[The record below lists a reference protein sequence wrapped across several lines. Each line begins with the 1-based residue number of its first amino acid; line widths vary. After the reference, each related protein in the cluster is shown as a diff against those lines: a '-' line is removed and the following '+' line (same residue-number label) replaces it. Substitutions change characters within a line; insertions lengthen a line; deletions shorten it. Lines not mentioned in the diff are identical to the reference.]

1 MPLTKSKS
9 KKAFEHNIKA
19 EISAGKP
26 QKQAVAIAYAV
37 KRKAH
42 KADGGRFENDDIES
56 DAPSDYSRRPLPS
69 LDARHYDSD
78 EDYYNARK
86 AYGLSAR
93 PKQLTQKQKDEALEG
108 YKKGIKAESAAMKEK
123 LSATHAKYAKEN
135 AEAEK
140 KRKAFVNENRKK
152 SGLEPLKKG
161 GAVKKHS
168 NW

>member
-19 EISAGKP
+19 EIAAGKP
-26 QKQAVAIAYAV
+26 QKQAVAIAYSV

-56 DAPSDYSRRPLPS
+56 DTPSDYGRRRVSTNPH
-69 LDARHYDSD
+69 HYESD
-78 EDYYNARK
+78 QDYYNARK
-86 AYGLSAR
+86 AHGLPAR
-93 PKQLTQKQKDEALEG
+93 PKPLTQKQKDEALEG
-108 YKKGIKAESAAMKEK
+108 YKKGVKAESAAMKEK
-123 LSATHAKYAKEN
+123 LGLIHAKHAKEN

-161 GAVKKHS
+161 GAVKKHP